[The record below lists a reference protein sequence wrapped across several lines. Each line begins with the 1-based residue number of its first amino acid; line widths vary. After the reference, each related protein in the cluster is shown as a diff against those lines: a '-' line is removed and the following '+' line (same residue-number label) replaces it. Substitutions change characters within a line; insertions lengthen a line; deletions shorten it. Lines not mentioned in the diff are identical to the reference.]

1 MRNGMPPAHCLAK
14 RKNKYRQ
21 TALFTPSVWH
31 NHGMDF
37 AAELARFNP
46 DPALTNWITG
56 ALQQHLDQAQKDS
69 VEVRRQITLR
79 DTELRA
85 AQTKIQALTL
95 ELAHLR
101 RMRFGVRNE
110 ALTAEQRDLFQETLA
125 SDVAAAE
132 AELARRAALVTPE
145 PQAPRQPRPRAGRQP
160 LPDHLPRIEHRHE
173 PESCTCG
180 QCGKALVKIGEDVSE
195 QLDVEPARFFVHRHI
210 RPQYACRAC
219 ETVSA
224 APIPPSVIDGGLAA
238 SGLYAWVIIGKY
250 LDHLPLYRLEQI
262 AARDQVMLS
271 RSTMAQWVGRIGV
284 ALQPLADRLT
294 ELLRQRAVL
303 HADETPV
310 AQLDPGKGKTHRAY
324 LWAYRSTVLETGPP
338 IVVFDYQMSRAGRH
352 AKAFLA
358 DWKGHLMFDDFS
370 GYKALFTDGVTEL
383 GCMAHARRKFFD
395 LNAAQANP
403 IAQEALA
410 RIAALYA
417 LEDQGKDLGVDERTQ
432 WRQAHAQPL
441 LDAMRAWLLGIR
453 GTVANGG
460 GTAKAMDY
468 SLRRWE
474 ALSRYA
480 SDGRLPIDNNPVEN
494 AIRPIALGRKNWLFT
509 GSERAG
515 QRAAAIQTLLGTAKL
530 NGLDPAAWLREAL
543 EKLPTCLN
551 SQIDSLLPLRVENLH
566 PATPLVNVGA

>member
-1 MRNGMPPAHCLAK
+1 MN
-14 RKNKYRQ
+14 
-21 TALFTPSVWH
+21 SVA
-31 NHGMDF
+31 DLV
-37 AAELARFNP
+37 AELARFNP
-46 DPALTNWITG
+46 DPALASWITG
-56 ALQQHLDQAQKDS
+56 ALEQHIDQAQKDS
-69 VEVRRQITLR
+69 AEVRRQIALR
-79 DTELRA
+79 DTELRT

-125 SDVAAAE
+125 SDLAAAE
-132 AELARRAALVTPE
+132 AELAKRAALATPE
-145 PQAPRQPRPRAGRQP
+145 PQAPRAARPRAGRQP

-173 PESCTCG
+173 PESCSCS
-180 QCGKALVKIGEDVSE
+180 QCGCDLVKIGEDVSE

-224 APIPPSVIDGGLAA
+224 APIPPAVIDGGLAA
-238 SGLYAWVIIGKY
+238 TGLYVWVLIGKY
-250 LDHLPLYRLEQI
+250 LDHLPLYRLEQM

-271 RSTMAQWVGRIGV
+271 RSTMAQWVGRVGV
-284 ALQPLADRLT
+284 ALQPLADRLAQ
-294 ELLRQRAVL
+294 LLLKRPVL

-338 IVVFDYQMSRAGRH
+338 IMVFDYQMSRAGRH

-358 DWKGHLMFDDFS
+358 DWKGHLMVDDFS

-403 IAQEALA
+403 IALEALN

-417 LEDQGKDLGVDERTQ
+417 LEHQGKDLGVDARTQ
-432 WRQAHAQPL
+432 WRQEQAQPL
-441 LDAMRAWLLGIR
+441 LDSMQAWLCSTR
-453 GTVANGG
+453 MAVANGSA
-460 GTAKAMDY
+460 TAKAMDY
-468 SLRRWE
+468 SLRRWA

-494 AIRPIALGRKNWLFT
+494 IIRPIALGRKNWLFT

-530 NGLDPAAWLREAL
+530 NGLDPAAWLRDTL
-543 EKLPTCLN
+543 EKLPACLN
-551 SQIDSLLPLRVENLH
+551 SQIDSLLPLRAKTLH
-566 PATPLVNVGA
+566 PSTM